1 MLGLPATSSICTRF
15 SRSGPISR
23 PMLKS
28 RPNPGSTLGSQSSAG
43 LSSLSNTVFMKV
55 SVNLFIIGSI
65 GNHQLRLVYGEFAAV
80 EYGGRGRVDQH
91 ACAVVR
97 NDAVEPFLRE
107 GGHVPLHPARNK

>member
-55 SVNLFIIGSI
+55 SVDLFIIGSI
-65 GNHQLRLVYGEFAAV
+65 GNHQLRLQQRGEGGVLAV
-80 EYGGRGRVDQH
+80 ECEGRSRSRVHQH
-91 ACAVVR
+91 PYPVVKS
-97 NDAVEPFLRE
+97 DAVE
-107 GGHVPLHPARNK
+107 